1 MATLVANEN
10 PTHPMPREKHPAHL
24 LLVCVLALPLITAGC
39 ATSTSQPSTGAP
51 LVADGAADARQDF
64 ADGILILLGGEGVE
78 AGMLDLG
85 NGLSVEIA
93 TDACAL
99 GPDPAGYM
107 SDYNTA
113 MKQRIREVYGVDVDA
128 ALLDITP

>member
-1 MATLVANEN
+1 
-10 PTHPMPREKHPAHL
+10 MPRAKNSVYL
-24 LLVCVLALPLITAGC
+24 LLVFLLALPLFTAGC
-39 ATSTSQPSTGAP
+39 ATSASRPSSGTG

-64 ADGILILLGGEGVE
+64 ADGILILIGGEGVE

-99 GPDPAGYM
+99 GPDPAGYI

-113 MKQRIREVYGVDVDA
+113 MKQRIREVYGVDVDE
-128 ALLDITP
+128 ALLNITP